1 MVSFKN
7 SLSSTAP
14 VTLGVPQGSVLGPLL
29 FLVYINDM
37 CNSSDNL
44 EFLLFPDD
52 TNIFLSGYNIDEPY
66 STMNSELTKITNWC
80 ASIILSLN
88 VKKTVYMLF
97 HKPKKK

>member
-7 SLSSTAP
+7 SLSLSAP

-44 EFLLFPDD
+44 EFLLFADD
-52 TNIFLSGYNIDEPY
+52 TNVFFYRGITL
-66 STMNSELTKITNWC
+66 MNFIQR
-80 ASIILSLN
+80 
-88 VKKTVYMLF
+88 
-97 HKPKKK
+97 